1 MNKQH
6 DNNHEVKAEP
16 KDQTQPAVKSKA
28 KTKVKSKS
36 GLSIV
41 ALLIGLAALI
51 VAGVLPFAPKGQLVT
66 YLFCSLY
73 ICGALA
79 IAFGIVA
86 CIAERKRAISI
97 SGIILGIIAL
107 ILATLI
113 NTRTLKLA
121 QFQFSPNNT
130 EQPSKSAIHKGQ
142 SAEYASIN
150 DAIKKEID
158 IKLGKFIDKGA
169 KPEESG
175 LPITVKNITS
185 STASYHILVAAT
197 DAKGRHVAEDA
208 IDISNLPSQ
217 QSQTIY
223 AFKFAAQNKMPEVK
237 NATFQLMAVGR
248 NEGALKA
255 VYGTKIQSTA
265 KDTPQQNDQDS
276 KVKPAKPRIKLP
288 STKRTR

>member
-6 DNNHEVKAEP
+6 DNNHEAKAEP
-16 KDQTQPAVKSKA
+16 KDQAQPAVKSKA
-28 KTKVKSKS
+28 KAKSKS

-79 IAFGIVA
+79 VAFGIVA

-113 NTRTLKLA
+113 NTRTLKIA
-121 QFQFSPNNT
+121 QFQFSPNNS
-130 EQPSKSAIHKGQ
+130 EQPSKSAASKGQ

-223 AFKFAAQNKMPEVK
+223 AFKFAAQSKMPEVK

>member
-6 DNNHEVKAEP
+6 DNNHEAKAEP
-16 KDQTQPAVKSKA
+16 KDQAQPAVKSKA
-28 KTKVKSKS
+28 KAKSKS

-79 IAFGIVA
+79 VAFGIVA
-86 CIAERKRAISI
+86 CIAERKRVISI
-97 SGIILGIIAL
+97 SGIVLGIIAL

-113 NTRTLKLA
+113 NTRTLKIA
-121 QFQFSPNNT
+121 QFQFSPNNS
-130 EQPSKSAIHKGQ
+130 ERPSKSAANKGQ
-142 SAEYASIN
+142 SSEYASIN

-237 NATFQLMAVGR
+237 NATFKLMAVGR

-255 VYGTKIQSTA
+255 VYGTKIQSAT